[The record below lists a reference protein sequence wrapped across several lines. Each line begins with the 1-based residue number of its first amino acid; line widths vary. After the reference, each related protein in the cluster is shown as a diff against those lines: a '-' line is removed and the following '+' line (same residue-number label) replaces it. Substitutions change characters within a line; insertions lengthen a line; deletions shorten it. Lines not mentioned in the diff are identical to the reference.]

1 MSNDLRASTTPIP
14 SYSPRLYNA
23 DLAPVEKRTWGA
35 YNLFAL
41 WMQDIHSIT
50 VYTFA
55 AALFFMGLNGWQV
68 FAALTISVLIIWAL
82 MTLVG
87 IAGQR
92 TGVPFPVLA
101 RSAFG
106 INGANVA
113 ALIRAGVAVIYY
125 GVLTYLGSVS
135 LQLAALRLVP
145 GLQAWTRPSFLGL
158 HALGWACFAVMW
170 LIQLV
175 VVRRGMDAVRR
186 FQDWAGPAVWV
197 VMLALAVW
205 MVVKAGGH
213 ISFDLAADQAHGR
226 HLVYELFAAVALNVS
241 FFATFLVNFADFS
254 RHARSTRAVLWGNF
268 LGLPVNFVVFAL
280 VAVTVTSSSIVIYG
294 QAVTDPVKLVE
305 LTRNPYV
312 IVLGAAVFV
321 IATIGINVIA
331 DFISCAYDFSNLM
344 PKHIT
349 FFRGGLIAAV
359 LSVLPL
365 PWHLYNNPD
374 SIKYFVGGL
383 GAFLGPLFGVLMTD
397 YWLVKRGRIDVGELY
412 NASPSGKYF
421 YRRGFNAPALA
432 ALGIATVISAV
443 LALIPVFSAVG
454 PFSWVVGVVLAAA
467 FYWPLSRR
475 ERAARP
481 AVPASTPAPAA
492 VSG

>member
-1 MSNDLRASTTPIP
+1 
-14 SYSPRLYNA
+14 
-23 DLAPVEKRTWGA
+23 LAPVARRTWGV
-35 YNLFAL
+35 YDFFAL

-68 FAALTISVLIIWAL
+68 FVALTISVLVIWAL

-87 IAGQR
+87 MAGQR

-101 RSAFG
+101 RASFG
-106 INGANVA
+106 IHGANVA

-135 LQLAALRLVP
+135 LQLAALRLIPSVR
-145 GLQAWTRPSFLGL
+145 AWTLHSFLGL

-170 LIQLV
+170 VIQLV
-175 VVRRGMDAVRR
+175 VVRRGMEAVRR
-186 FQDWAGPAVWV
+186 FQDWAGPAVWI
-197 VMLALAVW
+197 VMLALGVW
-205 MVVKAGGH
+205 MVIKAGGH
-213 ISFDLAADQAHGR
+213 VSFDLSPHPAHGAR
-226 HLVYELFAAVALNVS
+226 LIYELLAAIALNVS

-254 RHARSTRAVLWGNF
+254 RHARSTRSVLWGNF
-268 LGLPVNFVVFAL
+268 LGLPVNFVVFA
-280 VAVTVTSSSIVIYG
+280 VVSVTVTSASIVVYG
-294 QAVTDPVKLVE
+294 HAVTDPVKLVE
-305 LTRNPYV
+305 LTGDPWV

-321 IATIGINVIA
+321 VATIGINVVA

-365 PWHLYNNPD
+365 PWHLYSNPD

-397 YWLVKRGRIDVGELY
+397 YWLVKRTQIDVAALY
-412 NASPSGKYF
+412 DDRPSGRYF
-421 YRRGFNAPALA
+421 YRHGFNPRALV
-432 ALGIATVISAV
+432 ALLIATVISAV
-443 LALIPVFSAVG
+443 AALVPAFSVMG
-454 PFSWVVGVVLAAA
+454 PFSWAIGVVLAAGI
-467 FYWPLSRR
+467 YLPLSGA
-475 ERAARP
+475 ERASRATSARNS
-481 AVPASTPAPAA
+481 AVPAA
-492 VSG
+492 VTT

>member
-1 MSNDLRASTTPIP
+1 MSHNSGVSNAPTE
-14 SYSPRLYNA
+14 YSPTLYND
-23 DLAPVEKRTWGA
+23 DLAPVAKRTWGV
-35 YNLFAL
+35 YNFFAL

-68 FAALTISVLIIWAL
+68 FAALTISVLVIWAL

-87 IAGQR
+87 VAGQR

-106 INGANVA
+106 IRGANVA

-135 LQLAALRLVP
+135 LQLAALSLVP
-145 GLQAWTRPSFLGL
+145 SLQVWTRPSFLGL
-158 HALGWACFAVMW
+158 HALGWACFAIMW
-170 LIQLV
+170 VIQLA
-175 VVRRGMDAVRR
+175 VVRRGMDAVRG

-213 ISFDLAADQAHGR
+213 ISFNLAPHQAHGGR
-226 HLVYELFAAVALNVS
+226 LVYELLAAIALNVS

-254 RHARSTRAVLWGNF
+254 RHARSTKAVLWGNF
-268 LGLPVNFVVFAL
+268 LGLPVNFVVFAV
-280 VAVTVTSSSIVIYG
+280 VAVTVTSASIVIYG

-305 LTRNPYV
+305 LTHNPY
-312 IVLGAAVFV
+312 IVVFGAAVFV
-321 IATIGINVIA
+321 VATIGINVVA

-365 PWHLYNNPD
+365 PWHLYSNPD

-383 GAFLGPLFGVLMTD
+383 GAFLGPLFGILMTD
-397 YWLVKRGRIDVGELY
+397 FWLVKRGRINVAELY
-412 NASPSGKYF
+412 DASPTARYH
-421 YRRGFNAPALA
+421 YHRGFNVRALV
-432 ALGIATVISAV
+432 ALLVATVISAV
-443 LALIPVFSAVG
+443 LALVPTFSAVG
-454 PFSWVVGVVLAAA
+454 PFSWVVGVVLAAGV
-467 FYWPLSRR
+467 YLPLTRR
-475 ERAARP
+475 ERAALTVLP
-481 AVPASTPAPAA
+481 VIAPTPAA
-492 VSG
+492 VTR